1 MDKNKLLHT
10 KRRLTIIFTLL
21 VFSVAVFLQF
31 SFFSIK
37 YISVNKV
44 EKEDMFLLSNK
55 LRSIDIPINK
65 ISSFF
70 SSEKKFLNPN
80 RGWHKGDKHDRIE
93 DGKFMNF
100 IVLNWKN
107 EIISQDIKNDID
119 LWVVEEVF
127 RSGKNQVI
135 IDSGVVVSVIDYKSG
150 NKLILFKKVRY
161 DFWDYLEDISYF
173 TLIIFLFSV
182 LFYYLWFRFV
192 SRNLEPVEQSF
203 ADMHDF
209 IHNAGHELKTPISVI
224 DSNLQLIK
232 ETKKFDKELVQEG
245 LLEVR
250 RLNHLIESLI
260 ELSNIN
266 NNYTWEKLDIEEEI
280 KLIVKEFSV
289 ESDKKNIKVWFE
301 VKNKKFFTMN
311 KQYFYILFSNIFGNA
326 IKYTWKW
333 WKVDITLEKSK
344 LIISDNGVGIKQE
357 DQEKIFH
364 RFYQSDSSR
373 GQNGFCIWLA
383 LAKKIAD
390 IYKLKIL
397 MKSEEGKGSSFIIEF

>member
-37 YISVNKV
+37 YISVNQV
-44 EKEDMFLLSNK
+44 EKEEMFLLSNK
-55 LRSIDIPINK
+55 LRSIDIPIHK

-100 IVLNWKN
+100 IVLNAKN
-107 EIISQDIKNDID
+107 EIVSQDIKNDID

-127 RSGKNQVI
+127 RKNTKKVV
-135 IDSGVVVSVIDYKSG
+135 IDSGVVVSIIEYRSD
-150 NKLILFKKVRY
+150 NKLILFKKIRY

-209 IHNAGHELKTPISVI
+209 IHNAWHELKTPISVI

-232 ETKKFDKELVQEG
+232 ETKKFDNELVQEW
-245 LLEVR
+245 LLEVK
-250 RLNHLIESLI
+250 RLDHLIESLI

-266 NNYTWEKLDIEEEI
+266 SSYSWEKLDIDQEI
-280 KLIVKEFSV
+280 KNIIREFSV
-289 ESDKKNIKVWFE
+289 ESDKKNITVWFDA
-301 VKNKKFFTMN
+301 KHKKFFTMN
-311 KQYFYILFSNIFGNA
+311 KQYFYILFSNLFGNA
-326 IKYTWKW
+326 IKYTQEW

-344 LIISDNGVGIKQE
+344 LIISDNGVGIKKE

-373 GQNGFCIWLA
+373 GQSGFGIWLA

-390 IYKLKIL
+390 IYKLKISI
-397 MKSEEGKGSSFIIEF
+397 KSEEGKGSSFIIEF